1 MVRMISSVFHCV
13 IFLHLEVRD
22 FDGVYLRMIN
32 HGASIFGGIF
42 FFELF

>member
-1 MVRMISSVFHCV
+1 MFFIVLF
-13 IFLHLEVRD
+13 FLHLEVRD